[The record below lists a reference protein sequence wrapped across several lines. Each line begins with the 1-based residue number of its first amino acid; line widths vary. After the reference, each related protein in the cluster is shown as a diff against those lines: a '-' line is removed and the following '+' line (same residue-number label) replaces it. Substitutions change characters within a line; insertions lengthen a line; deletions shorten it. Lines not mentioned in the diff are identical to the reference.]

1 MSIQLNIYQTLAAAM
16 VVYYA
21 GVFLRMKISA
31 LRTYC
36 IPAPVIG
43 GILFAALNCLL
54 YTQGI
59 WTYEQDAVMQN
70 VCMMLF
76 FYQRRLYGQS
86 ESDPPR
92 RHHGV

>member
-76 FYQRRLYGQS
+76 LPASAIR
-86 ESDPPR
+86 P
-92 RHHGV
+92 V

>member
-43 GILFAALNCLL
+43 GILLQRFAWDSVVWVCAVIGTLAICAAFLCLFGFIFL
-54 YTQGI
+54 T
-59 WTYEQDAVMQN
+59 T
-70 VCMMLF
+70 
-76 FYQRRLYGQS
+76 
-86 ESDPPR
+86 
-92 RHHGV
+92 